1 MKQNSFISLDF
12 VERTDDEMI
21 TRSTE
26 FLQLIQ
32 QRRSVRDYSARE
44 IPRQVIENAIRAA
57 GSAPSGANMQ
67 PWHFVVVT
75 DPAVRA
81 RSRAAAEQEEH
92 ECYHPRASAEWL
104 EALAPLGTDES
115 KPFLETASCLIV
127 IFLKKFSFNAAG
139 KQFKNYYTMESV
151 GIASGF
157 LIAALHDAGVAT
169 LTHTPS
175 PMRFLNE
182 ILDRPNS
189 ERAVM
194 VLVAGLPSE
203 DATVPDIARL
213 PLEEIASFIDG

>member
-75 DPAVRA
+75 DSAVRA
-81 RSRAAAEQEEH
+81 RIRDAAEQEEH
-92 ECYHPRASAEWL
+92 EFYNHR
-104 EALAPLGTDES
+104 G
-115 KPFLETASCLIV
+115 
-127 IFLKKFSFNAAG
+127 
-139 KQFKNYYTMESV
+139 
-151 GIASGF
+151 
-157 LIAALHDAGVAT
+157 
-169 LTHTPS
+169 
-175 PMRFLNE
+175 
-182 ILDRPNS
+182 
-189 ERAVM
+189 
-194 VLVAGLPSE
+194 
-203 DATVPDIARL
+203 
-213 PLEEIASFIDG
+213 

>member
-21 TRSTE
+21 TRSAE

-75 DPAVRA
+75 DSAVRA
-81 RSRAAAEQEEH
+81 RIRDAAEQEEH
-92 ECYHPRASAEWL
+92 EFYNHRASAEWL

-115 KPFLETASCLIV
+115 KPFLE
-127 IFLKKFSFNAAG
+127 
-139 KQFKNYYTMESV
+139 
-151 GIASGF
+151 
-157 LIAALHDAGVAT
+157 
-169 LTHTPS
+169 
-175 PMRFLNE
+175 
-182 ILDRPNS
+182 
-189 ERAVM
+189 
-194 VLVAGLPSE
+194 
-203 DATVPDIARL
+203 
-213 PLEEIASFIDG
+213 PLRV

>member
-1 MKQNSFISLDF
+1 MKFQPVKLKHTFLSIG
-12 VERTDDEMI
+12 EI
-21 TRSTE
+21 KKRSQI
-26 FLQLIQ
+26 FYNLIKK
-32 QRRSVRDYSARE
+32 RRSIRE
-44 IPRQVIENAIRAA
+44 FSLKSIDDSIIKNAIKSA
-57 GSAPSGANMQ
+57 GTAPNGANLQ

-81 RSRAAAEQEEH
+81 RIRDAAEQEEH
-92 ECYHPRASAEWL
+92 EFYNHRASAEWL

-127 IFLKKFSFNAAG
+127 IFLKKFSFNASG

-203 DATVPDIARL
+203 DAKVPDIARL

>member
-1 MKQNSFISLDF
+1 MKQNSFIPLDF

-75 DPAVRA
+75 DSAVRA
-81 RSRAAAEQEEH
+81 RIRDAAEQEEH
-92 ECYHPRASAEWL
+92 EFYNHRASVEWL

-127 IFLKKFSFNAAG
+127 IFLKKFSFNASG

-194 VLVAGLPSE
+194 VLVAGLPS
-203 DATVPDIARL
+203 DRKSVV
-213 PLEEIASFIDG
+213 